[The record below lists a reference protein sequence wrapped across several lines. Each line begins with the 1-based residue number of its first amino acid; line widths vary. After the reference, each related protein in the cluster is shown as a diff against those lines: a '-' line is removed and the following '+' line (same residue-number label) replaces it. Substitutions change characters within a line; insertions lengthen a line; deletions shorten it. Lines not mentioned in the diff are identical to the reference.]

1 MADRLDV
8 QRLDRPPVA
17 EPHLSLGGRQHQPA
31 LATAHIAR
39 HGVDALAEMVDER
52 MAAREGCEAGT
63 RLGAKAKDE
72 AVSSESS
79 MLAWTGRAASE
90 MRRRRW

>member
-39 HGVDALAEMVDER
+39 HGVDAWRGEELLVCGDRAR
-52 MAAREGCEAGT
+52 RTAAI
-63 RLGAKAKDE
+63 D
-72 AVSSESS
+72 VV
-79 MLAWTGRAASE
+79 
-90 MRRRRW
+90 RRRACCGASHYTGARSPLQLTKPPQNCIR